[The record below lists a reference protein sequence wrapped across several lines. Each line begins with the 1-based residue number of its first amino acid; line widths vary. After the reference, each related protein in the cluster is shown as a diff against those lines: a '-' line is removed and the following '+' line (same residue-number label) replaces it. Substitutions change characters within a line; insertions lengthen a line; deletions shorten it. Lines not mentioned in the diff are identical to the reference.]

1 MARVSDLNCVILVG
15 NLTRDAEMSYMPSG
29 NAVVNFSLAINRSK
43 KEGDQWVSEANY
55 FDVAYFG
62 KPAEAVKP
70 YLTKGKKIAVQGS
83 LKQDRWEKDGQKFSK
98 VRIVADSVQL
108 LGGRSDSDDSSSF
121 GGYQGNSSFAPRT
134 SSPQSQDSDYYGQSS
149 GADTF
154 GGDAGAFTEDIP
166 F

>member
-1 MARVSDLNCVILVG
+1 MASVSDINCVILIG
-15 NLTRDAEMSYMPSG
+15 NLTRDAEMSYMPNG
-29 NAVVNFSLAINRSK
+29 NAVVNFSIAINRSK
-43 KEGDQWVSEANY
+43 KEGEQWVSEANY

-70 YLTKGKKIAVQGS
+70 YLSKGKKVAVQGS

-98 VRIVADSVQL
+98 VRIIADAVRL
-108 LGGRSDSDDSSSF
+108 VGGRDEGAPA
-121 GGYQGNSSFAPRT
+121 GGYQGNSSFSPRPAASAP
-134 SSPQSQDSDYYGQSS
+134 QGNDFYGQGS

-154 GGDAGAFTEDIP
+154 GGDAGSFTEDIP